1 MASNR
6 RTFIQTMGLAGLG
19 ATATITTFSCS
30 KTEKNVQEVDDGQQ
44 LFIGDNI
51 ALVNTEYGK
60 VRGYISKG
68 IFTFLGIPYGADT
81 SGKNRFMPPEKPTPW
96 NNTFAAT
103 WWGSSSPQIMEG
115 RYSNSYSSFLDHWNY
130 YDVSEDCL
138 KLNIWTPSINDNK
151 KRPVIVWLHGGGFFA
166 GNSIEQDGYHGEN
179 LSRLGDVVFC
189 SINHRLNTFGFS
201 DFSGIGNEK
210 YSFSGNVGMLD
221 IIAALEWI
229 KNNISNFGGDYGN
242 VTIMGQSGGG
252 GKVSTIMVMPKAK
265 GLFHK
270 AVSLSGPTLRI
281 ADKEMSQK
289 LGAYVLKEA
298 GLSNSQIGK
307 LQELEWQEYLRIAS
321 KANQKILDE
330 YKQKGYKD
338 RVGWSPV
345 VDGKIIPNH
354 PFDPSAPEQM
364 NDIPMI
370 ISTTFNENS
379 PSKFDSALENISF
392 EEVKEKI
399 KSEYKDKADQIVNAF
414 RKNFPGNTPIE
425 IWSMITS
432 NRKNAVA
439 LANVKS
445 KQNAPVYLAWFGWQ
459 PPLFD
464 NRLRAFHCLDICFWF
479 YNTDRMLSHTG
490 GGLRPRNLSLKMAQ
504 SLISFAYTGSPNNG
518 GLPTW
523 PRYSESKGETMV
535 LDDKPTVEYDPDKEA
550 RNSIFQ

>member
-1 MASNR
+1 
-6 RTFIQTMGLAGLG
+6 
-19 ATATITTFSCS
+19 
-30 KTEKNVQEVDDGQQ
+30 
-44 LFIGDNI
+44 
-51 ALVNTEYGK
+51 
-60 VRGYISKG
+60 
-68 IFTFLGIPYGADT
+68 
-81 SGKNRFMPPEKPTPW
+81 MPPEKPKPW
-96 NNTFAAT
+96 NNIFAAT
-103 WWGSSSPQIMEG
+103 WWGSGSPQMMEG

-138 KLNIWTPSINDNK
+138 KLNLWTPSINDNK

-179 LSRLGDVVFC
+179 LSKLGDVVFC
-189 SINHRLNTFGFS
+189 SINHRLNAFGFS

-210 YSFSGNVGMLD
+210 YSLSGNAGMLD

-229 KNNISNFGGDYGN
+229 KDNITNFGGDCEN

-252 GKVSTIMVMPKAK
+252 GKVSTLMVMPKAK

-270 AVSLSGPTLRI
+270 AVSLSGPTLRVG
-281 ADKEMSQK
+281 DKEMSQK
-289 LGAYVLKEA
+289 LGSYVLKEA
-298 GLSNSQIGK
+298 GLTNSQIGK
-307 LQELEWQEYLRIAS
+307 LQELEWPAYLRIAS

-338 RVGWSPV
+338 RVGWCPV
-345 VDGKIIPNH
+345 VDGKIVPNH
-354 PFDPSAPEQM
+354 PFDPSAPEQV

-414 RKNFPGNTPIE
+414 RKNFPKNTPIE
-425 IWSMITS
+425 IWSMIIS

-439 LANVKS
+439 LANAKS

-490 GGLRPRNLSLKMAQ
+490 GGLRPRNLSQKMAQ
-504 SLISFAYTGSPNNG
+504 SLISFAYTGSPNKG
-518 GLPTW
+518 DLPTW
-523 PRYSESKGETMV
+523 PRYSESNGETMV
-535 LDDKPTVEYDPDKEA
+535 LKDNPTVEYDPDKEA
-550 RNSIFQ
+550 RNSILQ